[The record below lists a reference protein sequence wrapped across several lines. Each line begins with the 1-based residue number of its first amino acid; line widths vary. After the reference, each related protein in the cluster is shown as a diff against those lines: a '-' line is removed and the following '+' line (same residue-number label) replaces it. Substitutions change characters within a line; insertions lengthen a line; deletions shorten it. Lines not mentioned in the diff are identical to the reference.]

1 MTFWKRILN
10 LVFCEKLDYNTP
22 TCHFSNFVFVLC
34 VKSIFVFIGNL
45 EASRC
50 DLIDANSQNPLFI
63 YFYVLTLLGNG
74 CTIHHM
80 FCTALYNT
88 HHYHECNHILM
99 HPLEK
104 NGKLHSKLG
113 RKIKTFSGSCASGT
127 SHMFGSSSLS
137 VPQVQLSNEHITQMS
152 PSVER
157 NFRRVLQI
165 VVPLLSIN
173 NKITAE
179 PVCQVYHVVFWGNL
193 ERTSNMYFQ
202 RHG

>member
-63 YFYVLTLLGNG
+63 FMFWLCLGMAVPFTTCFVQLYTILT
-74 CTIHHM
+74 TIMSAVIFWCIHLKKM
-80 FCTALYNT
+80 ENCIPNW
-88 HHYHECNHILM
+88 E
-99 HPLEK
+99 EK
-104 NGKLHSKLG
+104 SRL
-113 RKIKTFSGSCASGT
+113 FSCSCASGT

-193 ERTSNMYFQ
+193 ETTSNMYFQ